1 MTPLFLFILGSNFKT
16 MKLATTVFFVIITLS
31 VAGQGT
37 IVGKWKTIDDET
49 NEAKSIVEIVEKNG
63 KYYGKI
69 VKLFLAPGEDPD
81 PVCEECDSE
90 DDRYRKK
97 VIGMEILKDMMKTGA
112 EYSEGN
118 ILDPKNGKIYS
129 CKIWLEGNNLKLR
142 GYWGPFFR
150 TQTWLPGQ

>member
-1 MTPLFLFILGSNFKT
+1 MTPLFLFILGLQIIA
-16 MKLATTVFFVIITLS
+16 MKFTSTLFFLFITFS
-31 VAGQGT
+31 VVGQGM
-37 IVGKWKTIDDET
+37 VGKWKTIDDET
-49 NEAKSIVEIVEKNG
+49 NEPKSIVEIAEKNG

-69 VKLFLAPGEDPD
+69 IKLFRAPGEDPD
-81 PVCEECDSE
+81 PICEECDSE

-97 VIGMEILKDMMKTGA
+97 IIGMEILKDMMKSGM

-118 ILDPKNGKIYS
+118 ILDPNNGKIYS

-150 TQTWLPGQ
+150 TQTWLPSQ